1 MMAQPEDRDQILRRG
16 DVVPVVIDSLAFGGQ
31 GVARLDGLVIFVA
44 GGLPG
49 QCLDVRLIKKKKNFA
64 EAVIERI
71 IGQSPYFQQAVCPHF
86 GACGGCTLQHL
97 VYDQQLRFKHQQ
109 VIEALERIGGF
120 TGIEVQPTLPSPDS
134 FYYRNKMEFS
144 FSPSR
149 WLTAAEMTTDC
160 DQSPGL
166 FLGLHVRNF
175 FEKIV
180 DVQACHLLSPL
191 AADLVSTVRAF
202 AQSTGLPAYQ
212 TRAHE
217 GFWRFL
223 VIRQSKNLEQLMVNL
238 VTFEHDAVIAEQF
251 RALMLERFPQITSLL
266 YSTTRSRSGVA
277 YGEEEFLLA
286 GRPVIEEKLGDLN
299 FEISSNSFFQTNTR
313 QAERLY
319 AQVARYA
326 GLRPDQT
333 VYDLYCGA
341 GTISLFISRQVR
353 RVIGFESVAAAI
365 ADAHKNAAANQ
376 VDNCEFVLSDLRNLQ
391 RDSEQ
396 VLLRYGAPEVLIV
409 DPPRGGMHPQTVQV
423 ILKMRPQRIVHVSCN
438 PATLARDL
446 KELCR
451 EHYRLEA
458 VQPVDMFPHTYH
470 IEVVA
475 QLTLQ
480 TASQSHS

>member
-1 MMAQPEDRDQILRRG
+1 MADPQEKLQTFQRG
-16 DVVPVVIDSLAFGGQ
+16 DVVTVAIDSLAFGGQ
-31 GVARLDGLVIFVA
+31 GVARLNGLVVFVE

-49 QCLDVRLIKKKKNFA
+49 QRLEVRLIKKKKNFA
-64 EAVIERI
+64 EAVIERLI
-71 IGQSPYFQQAVCPHF
+71 EQSPYHQQAVCPHF

-97 VYDQQLRFKHQQ
+97 VYDQQLRFKQQQ

-120 TGIEVQPTLPSPDS
+120 TDTEVRPTLPSPDP

-149 WLTAAEMTTDC
+149 WLTPAEMAIDR
-160 DQSPGL
+160 DRDPGL
-166 FLGLHVRNF
+166 YLGLHVKNF
-175 FEKIV
+175 FEKII
-180 DVQACHLLSPL
+180 DVQSCHLLSPL
-191 AADLVSTVRAF
+191 AADVVNTVRSF
-202 AQSTGLPAYQ
+202 SQSTGRPAYQ

-223 VIRQSKNLEQLMVNL
+223 VIRQSKNIDQLMVNL
-238 VTFEHDAVIAEQF
+238 VTFEHDAKIAGQF
-251 RALMLERFPQITSLL
+251 RALMLDRFPQITSLL

-277 YGEEEFLLA
+277 HGEEEFLLA
-286 GRPVIEEKLGDLN
+286 GRAVIEEKLGG
-299 FEISSNSFFQTNTR
+299 FVYEISSNSFFQTNTR

-319 AQVARYA
+319 TQVMQFAE
-326 GLRPDQT
+326 LSPDQT

-353 RVIGFESVAAAI
+353 RVIGFEAASAAI
-365 ADAHKNAAANQ
+365 ADAKKNAAANR
-376 VDNCEFVLSDLRNLQ
+376 VENCEFVASDLRNLR
-391 RDSEQ
+391 RDSAE
-396 VLLRYGAPEVLIV
+396 VLHRHGAPEVVIV
-409 DPPRGGMHPQTVQV
+409 DPPRGGMHPQTVQA
-423 ILKMRPQRIVHVSCN
+423 LLHLRPRRIVHVSCN

-446 KELCR
+446 QELCR

-475 QLTLQ
+475 QLSLRSATP
-480 TASQSHS
+480 SHS